1 MGQAHNYSQ
10 LKNQHNNNEQGTC
23 NKKQRKKQEKKVFV
37 FLVFCNEDG
46 EVAIT

>member
-10 LKNQHNNNEQGTC
+10 LKNQHNNNERAT
-23 NKKQRKKQEKKVFV
+23 KKKKEKKKKVFV
-37 FLVFCNEDG
+37 FFVLCNEDG